1 MKGAVQTLIKM
12 NMQITLKH
20 FVLRI
25 PFYVNEVH
33 KKGQHAHEMSA
44 LLPMVMCLSDRVRLR

>member
-1 MKGAVQTLIKM
+1 
-12 NMQITLKH
+12 MQISLEH

-33 KKGQHAHEMSA
+33 KKRKHAHEMSA
-44 LLPMVMCLSDRVRLR
+44 LLSIVMCWSIA